1 MCVCVCCRILFTRL
15 LFVSFL
21 FLLAFFMLLRY
32 SKMQFYSCQG
42 NLTPS
47 AKMQALL
54 ATTRY
59 PATMFPSPSHLAI
72 ACACHVVP
80 APVAPAFASSCLLV
94 FCLAT
99 LRYFLANDEVSR
111 YILLL
116 LRWPFFVL
124 FFFFFQF
131 LELWRDGGWW
141 ARGTCIQGLGK
152 RFSVSF
158 SFVMLSF
165 MHCVQS
171 VNKRQER
178 Q

>member
-1 MCVCVCCRILFTRL
+1 MCVCVCCRVL
-15 LFVSFL
+15 VSFL
-21 FLLAFFMLLRY
+21 LLLLLYPFWFCFSCFSLMLLRY

-54 ATTRY
+54 AITSAPTS
-59 PATMFPSPSHLAI
+59 PPSPYCSLYS
-72 ACACHVVP
+72 CHVVP
-80 APVAPAFASSCLLV
+80 APVVVVAAV

-116 LRWPFFVL
+116 LPL
-124 FFFFFQF
+124 FFFVSRRQRKGAYTRHLHTRFAGREGEAIFSLFFF
-131 LELWRDGGWW
+131 ELSL
-141 ARGTCIQGLGK
+141 C
-152 RFSVSF
+152 
-158 SFVMLSF
+158 F

-171 VNKRQER
+171 VNKRQSANR
-178 Q
+178 K